1 MKRLFWLTVSLALSL
16 TMAAQ
21 TDSLQAKP
29 KKKERTIQLYGEVY
43 DSFTKAKV
51 KAFVTLMQAAD
62 SAVVDTMTCWTWS
75 TSSYYEFKVPARQA
89 DFIVKATADG
99 YEDTTM
105 NYALR
110 HIARNS
116 YFELPRLLMKKKQ
129 RQDDDIYQ
137 ELGMEG
143 VVVRGT
149 KVKLAYRGDT
159 LVYNASAFNLPEGSM
174 LDGLIRQMPG
184 AELKENGDIY
194 INGKKVDYLTLNG
207 KDFFKG
213 QNKVMLENLPYFTVK
228 ELKVYDKSSKES
240 QLVGHDVSQK
250 DYVMDVQLKREY
262 NRGYLGNVE
271 TGAGTDS
278 RYLARFFGLYYDDH
292 SRASVFA
299 NLNNV
304 NENRTPGSDGDWR
317 PSDMPQGLMSTKQ
330 TGLHIETEDKDK
342 NWEEE
347 FDATLNWS
355 DADNWSRTATERFAT
370 DGNITG
376 GSESWSRQKDFSF
389 NANSWFQMK
398 KPFTLWSS
406 IYINYSNGD
415 RSTGSQ
421 DSTLRSTLI
430 NRTLNDGLN
439 KYRQLNM
446 TGSLNYHHKF
456 DWGDAF
462 MLNFT
467 VNYANQKPA
476 ENFSLQRTYYALT
489 GSDELRHY
497 YADAHG
503 HNYQYQAKTTYTLQ
517 LLNRWYVQPY
527 VSYAQTMSKSHNLNY
542 RLDWLQDAV
551 NDRQQISWLPSTRD
565 ALATTLDGNNS
576 DTQLHITHGYQGGLE
591 IHHSTDDEYMSLQL
605 PIDNNDERVH
615 YIGHGIDTIARRNYT
630 NFSPE
635 FVWYRWGI
643 SKSGLQSLSY
653 HSNITRPELTTLI
666 PKDDTTNPLVTW
678 VNNPELK
685 AHITHNLGIAFV
697 FNNDSTRRFVR
708 LWSNASVTQNAWGT
722 RTTYNQVTGAYT
734 YQKDNING
742 NWSWTM
748 GTSYERPLDKKKLL
762 TLQQHFDANYIHSVD
777 FGIQYVATLSQP
789 PVPKST
795 VNNWTLHDKLGL
807 EYQKDKLT
815 IGISGEISWRSS
827 TSKRQDFERISAFD
841 YNYGGL
847 LRYVI
852 PWVKLSLGT
861 DIRMFSRR
869 GYSSDMMNTD
879 DLVWNAELARTL
891 FKEKLTLKLTA
902 FDLLHQLSSKQ
913 YGVNAQ
919 GRTETWNNCIPRYLM
934 LSAIYK
940 LNIKPKK

>member
-1 MKRLFWLTVSLALSL
+1 
-16 TMAAQ
+16 
-21 TDSLQAKP
+21 
-29 KKKERTIQLYGEVY
+29 
-43 DSFTKAKV
+43 
-51 KAFVTLMQAAD
+51 
-62 SAVVDTMTCWTWS
+62 
-75 TSSYYEFKVPARQA
+75 
-89 DFIVKATADG
+89 
-99 YEDTTM
+99 
-105 NYALR
+105 
-110 HIARNS
+110 
-116 YFELPRLLMKKKQ
+116 
-129 RQDDDIYQ
+129 
-137 ELGMEG
+137 
-143 VVVRGT
+143 
-149 KVKLAYRGDT
+149 
-159 LVYNASAFNLPEGSM
+159 
-174 LDGLIRQMPG
+174 
-184 AELKENGDIY
+184 
-194 INGKKVDYLTLNG
+194 
-207 KDFFKG
+207 
-213 QNKVMLENLPYFTVK
+213 
-228 ELKVYDKSSKES
+228 
-240 QLVGHDVSQK
+240 
-250 DYVMDVQLKREY
+250 
-262 NRGYLGNVE
+262 
-271 TGAGTDS
+271 
-278 RYLARFFGLYYDDH
+278 
-292 SRASVFA
+292 
-299 NLNNV
+299 
-304 NENRTPGSDGDWR
+304 
-317 PSDMPQGLMSTKQ
+317 
-330 TGLHIETEDKDK
+330 
-342 NWEEE
+342 
-347 FDATLNWS
+347 
-355 DADNWSRTATERFAT
+355 
-370 DGNITG
+370 
-376 GSESWSRQKDFSF
+376 
-389 NANSWFQMK
+389 
-398 KPFTLWSS
+398 
-406 IYINYSNGD
+406 
-415 RSTGSQ
+415 
-421 DSTLRSTLI
+421 
-430 NRTLNDGLN
+430 
-439 KYRQLNM
+439 
-446 TGSLNYHHKF
+446 
-456 DWGDAF
+456 

-789 PVPKST
+789 PAPKST

-913 YGVNAQ
+913 YVVNAQ